1 MQGRQ
6 LSHKPSLARPASRG
20 DAEEYSHDC
29 GGNYPLRY
37 LRFRPDCEGLPF
49 KVRLHTGRTP
59 PLGRK
64 VGRNCQM
71 SCGGNLACAEQ
82 GPEESWDS
90 YGGSLSSGVIMD
102 IRNQRWPWFAVLVR
116 TGREKTAT
124 LQLENAGY
132 ECFLPV
138 SKYTR
143 RWSDRM
149 KEIEVPLFPGYL
161 FCRMDPY
168 NRLPVLMTPG
178 VIQIVG
184 TGKTLIPVE
193 EEEIAA
199 IQRVVKNGLS
209 TMPWPYLQVG
219 HVARIEEGPLRGMT
233 GIIVRIKS
241 GMKLVLSVS
250 LLQRSVAVEVDRS
263 WLGGVHP
270 TRPAAI
276 EARLDRLTAT
286 PANPN

>member
-1 MQGRQ
+1 
-6 LSHKPSLARPASRG
+6 
-20 DAEEYSHDC
+20 
-29 GGNYPLRY
+29 
-37 LRFRPDCEGLPF
+37 
-49 KVRLHTGRTP
+49 
-59 PLGRK
+59 
-64 VGRNCQM
+64 M
-71 SCGGNLACAEQ
+71 S
-82 GPEESWDS
+82 
-90 YGGSLSSGVIMD
+90 
-102 IRNQRWPWFAVLVR
+102 IRIQHWPWFAIMVR
-116 TGREKTAT
+116 TGREKTST
-124 LQLENAGY
+124 LLLENAGY

-138 SKYTR
+138 SKFTR
-143 RWSDRM
+143 RWSDRI

-168 NRLPVLMTPG
+168 SRLPVLMTPG

-184 TGKTLIPVE
+184 AGKTLIPVE

-199 IQRVVKNGLS
+199 IQRVVKNGIS

-276 EARLDRLTAT
+276 EARLDRSTAT

>member
-1 MQGRQ
+1 MG
-6 LSHKPSLARPASRG
+6 
-20 DAEEYSHDC
+20 
-29 GGNYPLRY
+29 
-37 LRFRPDCEGLPF
+37 
-49 KVRLHTGRTP
+49 
-59 PLGRK
+59 
-64 VGRNCQM
+64 
-71 SCGGNLACAEQ
+71 
-82 GPEESWDS
+82 
-90 YGGSLSSGVIMD
+90 
-102 IRNQRWPWFAVLVR
+102 IRNQPWPWFALMVR

-138 SKYTR
+138 SKFIR

-184 TGKTLIPVE
+184 AGKTLIPVE

-199 IQRVVKNGLS
+199 IQRVVKNGIS
-209 TMPWPYLQVG
+209 TMPWPYLRVG

-276 EARLDRLTAT
+276 EARLDRSTAT
-286 PANPN
+286 PDNPN